1 MNILITG
8 SNGFIGRNLSKQLS
22 GQYGYNITELH
33 RGNCDLLDTES
44 VDNFFRNSNKTYD
57 LVLHTAVEGGR
68 RTKIDSSDIVYKN
81 LLMLY
86 NLLSYQQYYQ
96 CIISFGSGAE
106 LDRRY
111 DINDH
116 AINRYPIDYYGLS
129 KSVIDKLC
137 SSEPKLCNFR
147 IFNCF
152 GIDENDDRMIKSNII
167 RYLNKQ
173 DIIIHQNRKM
183 DFFYINDLS
192 LLIHSLIDANSIPK
206 IYDCCYHK
214 KYTLYD
220 IAEIINNC
228 DKHKVKITIEN
239 EQSAKDYYGISAK
252 INMNYTGLEQAIQI
266 IYNHYKDKITHE

>member
-8 SNGFIGRNLSKQLS
+8 SHGFIGRNLSKQLNNK
-22 GQYGYNITELH
+22 YGHTITELH
-33 RGNCDLLDTES
+33 RGNCDLLDPES
-44 VDNFFRNSNKTYD
+44 VDNFFQKSGKAYD

-68 RTKIDSSDIVYKN
+68 RTKTDSPDIVYKN

-86 NLLSYQQYYQ
+86 NLLSHQRYYQ

-129 KSVIDKLC
+129 KNVIDKLC
-137 SSEPKLCNFR
+137 AAEPKLCNFR

-167 RYLNKQ
+167 RYLNKE

-183 DFFYINDLS
+183 DFFYIDDLS
-192 LLIHSLIDANSIPK
+192 LLIHSLIDANNIPK
-206 IYDCCYHK
+206 AYDCCYHS
-214 KYTLYD
+214 KYSLY
-220 IAEIINNC
+220 EIGTMINNC
-228 DKHKVKITIEN
+228 DDHKVNIIVEN
-239 EQSAKDYYGISAK
+239 EQMAKDYHGISAK
-252 INMNYTGLEQAIQI
+252 ININYVGLEQAIRTI
-266 IYNHYKDKITHE
+266 HNYYKDKITDE